1 MKGAYIVLTHKYT
14 PVLRGPDKGKTQ
26 VHETCEFVDRVR
38 DKHLYE
44 ATVIMDVYKRKLLKN
59 RAKEQGAVYEDM
71 EAHMI
76 KGYADKYTEFLK
88 LVGAPLPPEPE
99 TPVVET
105 AEAVTEVS
113 DGSERQ
119 EQA

>member
-14 PVLRGPDKGKTQ
+14 PVLHGPDKGKTQ

-38 DKHLYE
+38 DKHLFE
-44 ATVIMDVYKRKLLKN
+44 ATVIMDVMNRKLTKN

-76 KGYADKYTEFLK
+76 KGYSDKYTEFLK
-88 LVGAPLPPEPE
+88 LVGAPLPPEP
-99 TPVVET
+99 PVVE
-105 AEAVTEVS
+105 AVATETEVS

-119 EQA
+119 EQAE